1 MRWQIDSCPFGI
13 DGWFH
18 WHWEGTGDAEVW
30 TGSEGDAA
38 INTVLSPRE
47 RPDPCVPAD
56 FPFLVE
62 NLALGAKTRASGS
75 LDGQG
80 PARAVDGSR
89 DSGWVSGAEPRQWI
103 EIDLGAAATIETVRL
118 VVNQS
123 PAGRT
128 VHAVSGGPSRDKL
141 ERLHVFDGNTT
152 YGDELTWTPPAPL
165 AGIRVLRIETTRSPS
180 WVAWLEIEVVG
191 RRP

>member
-1 MRWQIDSCPFGI
+1 M
-13 DGWFH
+13 
-18 WHWEGTGDAEVW
+18 A
-30 TGSEGDAA
+30 
-38 INTVLSPRE
+38 
-47 RPDPCVPAD
+47 AD

-62 NLALGAKTRASGS
+62 NLALGAKTRASHA
-75 LDGQG
+75 LDGEG
-80 PARAVDGSR
+80 PDRAVDGSR

-103 EIDLGAAATIETVRL
+103 EIDLGAATAIETLRL

-141 ERLHVFDGNTT
+141 ERLHVFDGKTKF
-152 YGDELTWTPPAPL
+152 GDELTWTPPAPL